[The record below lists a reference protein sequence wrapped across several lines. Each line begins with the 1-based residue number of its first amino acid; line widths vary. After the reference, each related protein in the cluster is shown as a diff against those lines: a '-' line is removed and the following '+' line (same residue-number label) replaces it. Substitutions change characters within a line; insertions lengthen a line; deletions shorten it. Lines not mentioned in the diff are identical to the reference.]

1 VNWVSR
7 VQSAALTKPKD
18 SRQAESNR
26 FGDPIRPVVEID
38 ETDRRILKLL
48 SEDARLS
55 SRALAREIGMSPG
68 TISERITRLEHEG
81 VLLGYRAQIDQSV
94 LGVGMVAIVGL
105 RTTQA
110 ALQDAIATLAEIDE
124 VDKVYVV
131 TGAWDLMVVIR
142 VRDHNHLSEVLF
154 DRIWRT
160 AGFQQS
166 ETMIVMHER
175 RGAGRIPE

>member
-1 VNWVSR
+1 M
-7 VQSAALTKPKD
+7 A
-18 SRQAESNR
+18 
-26 FGDPIRPVVEID
+26 
-38 ETDRRILKLL
+38 
-48 SEDARLS
+48 
-55 SRALAREIGMSPG
+55 
-68 TISERITRLEHEG
+68 
-81 VLLGYRAQIDQSV
+81 
-94 LGVGMVAIVGL
+94 AIVGL

-131 TGAWDLMVVIR
+131 IPAWDLMVVIR

-154 DRIWRT
+154 DRIWKT

-166 ETMIVMHER
+166 EPMIVMHER